1 MEISLLLAQQILQL
15 FLILLMGYAV
25 VRCGLLKA
33 ADSRVLSV
41 VMVYLALPC
50 VVLKA
55 FQIDDSPALR
65 TGLLYAFAIA
75 VLLHLLFLAL
85 TAVLKRPLQ
94 LDVIE
99 GATLIYSNAAALVIP
114 LVRALLGEEYVVYSC
129 AFVIVQLI
137 LLWTHCSTSLQ
148 GGGAIEWKKI
158 LLNVNLISIVMGA
171 VLFFAHIPLP
181 GQLLGALNTMGDM
194 VGPLGMLLAGM
205 AIAESPLKQL
215 FCTRRY
221 YLPVAL
227 RLIGYPAAVLAVLRL
242 LNAAAWVPDGRSILM
257 TVYLAAITPA
267 CATLTSMAQLY
278 HRNAAQSSALY
289 VLSTLLSIVTMP
301 VMIGLFALERRPFC
315 VRRSICIQLDCGLV
329 RAVAQGSFCRV
340 PFARS

>member
-85 TAVLKRPLQ
+85 TAVLKRPLH

-114 LVRALLGEEYVVYSC
+114 AGTGPS
-129 AFVIVQLI
+129 
-137 LLWTHCSTSLQ
+137 
-148 GGGAIEWKKI
+148 GGG
-158 LLNVNLISIVMGA
+158 VRG
-171 VLFFAHIPLP
+171 VL
-181 GQLLGALNTMGDM
+181 
-194 VGPLGMLLAGM
+194 
-205 AIAESPLKQL
+205 
-215 FCTRRY
+215 
-221 YLPVAL
+221 L
-227 RLIGYPAAVLAVLRL
+227 RLRHRAADSAVDPLQHQPA
-242 LNAAAWVPDGRSILM
+242 GRRG
-257 TVYLAAITPA
+257 
-267 CATLTSMAQLY
+267 
-278 HRNAAQSSALY
+278 H
-289 VLSTLLSIVTMP
+289 
-301 VMIGLFALERRPFC
+301 
-315 VRRSICIQLDCGLV
+315 
-329 RAVAQGSFCRV
+329 
-340 PFARS
+340 

>member
-1 MEISLLLAQQILQL
+1 M
-15 FLILLMGYAV
+15 
-25 VRCGLLKA
+25 
-33 ADSRVLSV
+33 
-41 VMVYLALPC
+41 
-50 VVLKA
+50 
-55 FQIDDSPALR
+55 
-65 TGLLYAFAIA
+65 
-75 VLLHLLFLAL
+75 
-85 TAVLKRPLQ
+85 
-94 LDVIE
+94 
-99 GATLIYSNAAALVIP
+99 
-114 LVRALLGEEYVVYSC
+114 
-129 AFVIVQLI
+129 
-137 LLWTHCSTSLQ
+137 
-148 GGGAIEWKKI
+148 
-158 LLNVNLISIVMGA
+158 
-171 VLFFAHIPLP
+171 LFFAHIPLP
-181 GQLLGALNTMGDM
+181 GQLLGALNTMSDM

-301 VMIGLFALERRPFC
+301 VMIGLFALVFP
-315 VRRSICIQLDCGLV
+315 V
-329 RAVAQGSFCRV
+329 
-340 PFARS
+340 

>member
-181 GQLLGALNTMGDM
+181 GQLLGALNQA
-194 VGPLGMLLAGM
+194 VLPAG
-205 AIAESPLKQL
+205 
-215 FCTRRY
+215 
-221 YLPVAL
+221 
-227 RLIGYPAAVLAVLRL
+227 GPAAHRL
-242 LNAAAWVPDGRSILM
+242 PGGGAGGAAAAERGGLGAGRPLHFDDGVSGSHYPGLRHPYLHGAAVPPQCGPEQRA
-257 TVYLAAITPA
+257 VCAVHAAVHCYHAGDDRPV
-267 CATLTSMAQLY
+267 CA
-278 HRNAAQSSALY
+278 
-289 VLSTLLSIVTMP
+289 
-301 VMIGLFALERRPFC
+301 GLP
-315 VRRSICIQLDCGLV
+315 GV
-329 RAVAQGSFCRV
+329 RAAGKALPPR
-340 PFARS
+340 

>member
-33 ADSRVLSV
+33 EDSRVLSV
-41 VMVYLALPC
+41 IMVYLVLPC

-55 FQIDDSPALR
+55 FQIDDSPQLR
-65 TGLLYAFAIA
+65 QGLVYAFALA

-85 TAVLKRPLQ
+85 TAVLKKPLR
-94 LDVIE
+94 LNTIE
-99 GATLIYSNAAALVIP
+99 GATVIYSNAAALVIL
-114 LVRALLGEEYVVYSC
+114 LVKALLGEEYVVYSC
-129 AFVIVQLI
+129 AFVIVQLV

-148 GGGAIEWKKI
+148 GGGAIQWKKI
-158 LLNVNLISIVMGA
+158 LLNVNLLSIVAGA
-171 VLFFAHIPLP
+171 LLFFAHISLP
-181 GQLLGALNTMGDM
+181 EQLVSTLNTMGNM

-221 YLPVAL
+221 YMPVAL
-227 RLIGYPAAVLAVLRL
+227 RLLGYPLAALLVLRL
-242 LNAAAWVPDGRSILM
+242 LNAAAWVPGGRAILM

-278 HRNAAQSSALY
+278 HQDAAQSSALY

-301 VMIGLFALERRPFC
+301 VMIGLFA
-315 VRRSICIQLDCGLV
+315 
-329 RAVAQGSFCRV
+329 VAFPG
-340 PFARS
+340 

>member
-1 MEISLLLAQQILQL
+1 M
-15 FLILLMGYAV
+15 
-25 VRCGLLKA
+25 
-33 ADSRVLSV
+33 
-41 VMVYLALPC
+41 YLALPC

-129 AFVIVQLI
+129 AFVIVQLV

-158 LLNVNLISIVMGA
+158 LLNVNLISIVVGA

-215 FCTRRY
+215 FCTKRY

-227 RLIGYPAAVLAVLRL
+227 RLIGYPVAVLAVLRL

-301 VMIGLFALERRPFC
+301 VMIGLFALAFP
-315 VRRSICIQLDCGLV
+315 
-329 RAVAQGSFCRV
+329 A
-340 PFARS
+340 

>member
-33 ADSRVLSV
+33 EDSRVLSV
-41 VMVYLALPC
+41 IMVYLVLPC

-55 FQIDDSPALR
+55 FQIDDSPQLR
-65 TGLLYAFAIA
+65 QGLVYAFALA
-75 VLLHLLFLAL
+75 VMLHLLFLAL
-85 TAVLKRPLQ
+85 TAVLKKPLR
-94 LDVIE
+94 LNTIE
-99 GATLIYSNAAALVIP
+99 GATVIYSNAAALVIP
-114 LVRALLGEEYVVYSC
+114 LVKALLGEEYVVYSC
-129 AFVIVQLI
+129 AFVIVQLV

-148 GGGAIEWKKI
+148 GGRAIQWKKI
-158 LLNVNLISIVMGA
+158 LLNVNLLSIVAGA
-171 VLFFAHIPLP
+171 LLFFAHISLP
-181 GQLLGALNTMGDM
+181 EQLVSTLNTMGNM

-227 RLIGYPAAVLAVLRL
+227 RLLGYPLAALLVLRL
-242 LNAAAWVPDGRSILM
+242 LNVAAWVPSGRAILM

-278 HRNAAQSSALY
+278 HQDAAQSSALY

-301 VMIGLFALERRPFC
+301 VMIGLFA
-315 VRRSICIQLDCGLV
+315 
-329 RAVAQGSFCRV
+329 VAFPG
-340 PFARS
+340 

>member
-1 MEISLLLAQQILQL
+1 MPRRYRKLRGDTAYYP
-15 FLILLMGYAV
+15 F
-25 VRCGLLKA
+25 A
-33 ADSRVLSV
+33 A
-41 VMVYLALPC
+41 
-50 VVLKA
+50 
-55 FQIDDSPALR
+55 R
-65 TGLLYAFAIA
+65 TGLRARQRRHAR
-75 VLLHLLFLAL
+75 LLRILGTAALAL
-85 TAVLKRPLQ
+85 TAVLKRPLH

-99 GATLIYSNAAALVIP
+99 GATLSYSNAAALVIP

-129 AFVIVQLI
+129 AFVIVQLV

-158 LLNVNLISIVMGA
+158 LLNVNLISIVVGA

-215 FCTRRY
+215 FCTKRY

-227 RLIGYPAAVLAVLRL
+227 RLIGYPVAVLAVLRL
-242 LNAAAWVPDGRSILM
+242 LNAAAWVPAGRSILM

-301 VMIGLFALERRPFC
+301 VMIGLFALAFP
-315 VRRSICIQLDCGLV
+315 
-329 RAVAQGSFCRV
+329 A
-340 PFARS
+340 

>member
-1 MEISLLLAQQILQL
+1 MEIGLLLAQQILQL

-25 VRCGLLKA
+25 VRCGLLKT

-85 TAVLKRPLQ
+85 TEVLKRPLN

-158 LLNVNLISIVMGA
+158 LLNVNLISIVVGA

-215 FCTRRY
+215 FCTKRY

-227 RLIGYPAAVLAVLRL
+227 RLIGYPLAVLRL

-301 VMIGLFALERRPFC
+301 VMIGLFALAFP
-315 VRRSICIQLDCGLV
+315 
-329 RAVAQGSFCRV
+329 A
-340 PFARS
+340 

>member
-1 MEISLLLAQQILQL
+1 MEIGLLLAQQILQL

-85 TAVLKRPLQ
+85 TAVLKRPLH

-114 LVRALLGEEYVVYSC
+114 LVRALLRNTWYIPAPSS
-129 AFVIVQLI
+129 L
-137 LLWTHCSTSLQ
+137 CS
-148 GGGAIEWKKI
+148 
-158 LLNVNLISIVMGA
+158 
-171 VLFFAHIPLP
+171 
-181 GQLLGALNTMGDM
+181 
-194 VGPLGMLLAGM
+194 
-205 AIAESPLKQL
+205 
-215 FCTRRY
+215 
-221 YLPVAL
+221 
-227 RLIGYPAAVLAVLRL
+227 
-242 LNAAAWVPDGRSILM
+242 
-257 TVYLAAITPA
+257 
-267 CATLTSMAQLY
+267 
-278 HRNAAQSSALY
+278 
-289 VLSTLLSIVTMP
+289 
-301 VMIGLFALERRPFC
+301 
-315 VRRSICIQLDCGLV
+315 
-329 RAVAQGSFCRV
+329 
-340 PFARS
+340 

>member
-41 VMVYLALPC
+41 VMVYLA
-50 VVLKA
+50 

-75 VLLHLLFLAL
+75 VVLHLLFLAL

-158 LLNVNLISIVMGA
+158 LLNVNLISIVLGA

-301 VMIGLFALERRPFC
+301 VMIGLFALVFP
-315 VRRSICIQLDCGLV
+315 V
-329 RAVAQGSFCRV
+329 
-340 PFARS
+340 

>member
-99 GATLIYSNAAALVIP
+99 GSTLIYSNAAALVIP
-114 LVRALLGEEYVVYSC
+114 LVRALLGRNTWYIPAPSS
-129 AFVIVQLI
+129 L
-137 LLWTHCSTSLQ
+137 CS
-148 GGGAIEWKKI
+148 
-158 LLNVNLISIVMGA
+158 
-171 VLFFAHIPLP
+171 
-181 GQLLGALNTMGDM
+181 
-194 VGPLGMLLAGM
+194 
-205 AIAESPLKQL
+205 
-215 FCTRRY
+215 
-221 YLPVAL
+221 
-227 RLIGYPAAVLAVLRL
+227 
-242 LNAAAWVPDGRSILM
+242 
-257 TVYLAAITPA
+257 
-267 CATLTSMAQLY
+267 
-278 HRNAAQSSALY
+278 
-289 VLSTLLSIVTMP
+289 
-301 VMIGLFALERRPFC
+301 
-315 VRRSICIQLDCGLV
+315 
-329 RAVAQGSFCRV
+329 
-340 PFARS
+340 